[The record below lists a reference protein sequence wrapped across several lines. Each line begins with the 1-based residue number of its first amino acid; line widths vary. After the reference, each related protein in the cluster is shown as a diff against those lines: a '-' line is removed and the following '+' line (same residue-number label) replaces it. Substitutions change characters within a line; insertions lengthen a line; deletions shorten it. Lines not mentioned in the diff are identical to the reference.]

1 MTKVAGAAL
10 AAALSLLGC
19 GSSDSTSPPI
29 TKIEMVE
36 ETIHGVKVA
45 DPYRWLEDQSSA
57 SAKAWVAEQTS
68 YARGIL
74 DPLPAREKLRGRLG
88 EVLSTGSVTP
98 PEVAAG
104 RYFYAKKEGDQNQP
118 IVYMRQG
125 RDGADKVLIDPNQ
138 GGTDDGRSANRG
150 TAEGTTD
157 NGSTDVTVT
166 VDWFVPSK
174 DGKLLAYG
182 GSVGGTET
190 STLYLLD
197 IDTGETLEESIPKVR
212 IANPQWLTGG
222 SGFYYSRPRDV
233 ETIGPGEEVYDRRIY
248 FHKLGAA
255 FKDDQLVFGE
265 GLGGEGLEK
274 EEMPD
279 AHLSPEERYLLIDVF
294 MGWGRNRLYVRDL
307 RRDKLITIAE
317 DGENAYTGEIIG
329 DTLYLLTNWKASR
342 YQIFA
347 VDLRKPERE
356 NWRRIVPE
364 GKSVIE
370 AAIVVGG
377 KLFTAGI
384 TDAHSELAAY
394 SLDGKNKQV
403 IPLPEIGTASG
414 LTGETA
420 GDEVFFEFTSFTT
433 PAAIYRIDVNAD
445 LSRSDALS
453 VWNSLK
459 AAVDPS
465 EFESKQVF
473 YPSKDGTIVPMYIIH
488 KKGIVAD
495 GAGPGLLY
503 GYGGF
508 NISLTPVFRGYFFPW
523 LESGGVLAIAN
534 MRGGSEYGEDWHRA
548 GMLDKKQNVFDD
560 FLSAAEYLIQKK
572 WVDPGR
578 FAIHG
583 RSNGG
588 LLMGAAMTQRP
599 DLFQVVICGVP
610 LLDMIRYQRFR
621 MARLWIS
628 EYGSSENAEDFQWLH
643 AYSPYH
649 RVTDGESYPA
659 TIIYTAD
666 ADSRVDP
673 MHALKM
679 VARLQAA
686 TASDAPIVLRYDTE
700 AGHGGGK
707 PLSKVIDE
715 WVDIWSFAFDQLG
728 IEY

>member
-1 MTKVAGAAL
+1 MRKVAQTAL
-10 AAALSLLGC
+10 AAVLLLAGC
-19 GSSDSTSPPI
+19 GSSSPAPPST
-29 TKIEMVE
+29 TIETVE
-36 ETIHGVKVA
+36 ETIHGVTVA
-45 DPYRWLEDQSSA
+45 DPYRWLEDQSSPA
-57 SAKAWVAEQTS
+57 AKQWVAEQTA
-68 YARGIL
+68 YARRIL
-74 DPLPAREKLRGRLG
+74 DPLPAREKLRGRLR
-88 EVLSTGSVTP
+88 EVLGTGSLTR
-98 PEVAAG
+98 PEVAAD
-104 RYFYAKKEGDQNQP
+104 RYFHAKKEGTQDQS
-118 IVYMRQG
+118 IVYMREG
-125 RDGADKVLIDPNQ
+125 LNGADKVLIDPNQ
-138 GGTDDGRSANRG
+138 ASA
-150 TAEGTTD
+150 D
-157 NGSTDVTVT
+157 NTVT

-182 GSVGGTET
+182 SSVGGTET

-197 IDTGETLEESIPKVR
+197 VDTGETLDESIPKVR
-212 IANPQWLTGG
+212 FANPQWLKDG

-233 ETIGPGEEVYDRRIY
+233 ESIGPGEEVYDRRIF
-248 FHKLGAA
+248 FHKLGADYN
-255 FKDDQLVFGE
+255 DDRLIFGN
-265 GLGGEGLEK
+265 GLEK
-274 EEMPD
+274 EEIPD
-279 AHLSPEERYLLIDVF
+279 ACLSPDERYLLIDVF
-294 MGWGRNRLYVRDL
+294 MGWGRNRLYALDL
-307 RRDKLITIAE
+307 HRNKLITIAE

-329 DTLYLLTNWKASR
+329 HTLYLLTNWKASR

-347 VDLRKPERE
+347 VDPRKPQRE

-364 GKSVIE
+364 GKAVIE
-370 AAIVVGG
+370 SLAVVGD
-377 KLFTAGI
+377 KLYTAGI
-384 TDAHSELAAY
+384 VDAHSQLSVY
-394 SLDGKNKQV
+394 SLDGKDKQI
-403 IPLPEIGTASG
+403 IPLPEIGTASELYG
-414 LTGETA
+414 DTG
-420 GDEVFFEFTSFTT
+420 GDEVFFEFTSFAT
-433 PAAIYRIDVNAD
+433 PPAIYRIDANAD
-445 LSRSDALS
+445 LSQPGALS
-453 VWNSLK
+453 VWNKLK

-488 KKGIVAD
+488 KKGVAAD
-495 GAGPGLLY
+495 GSAPGLLY

-534 MRGGSEYGEDWHRA
+534 MRGGSEYGEAWHRA
-548 GMLDKKQNVFDD
+548 GMLDNKQNVFDD
-560 FLSAAEYLIQKK
+560 FLSAAQYLIQKK
-572 WVDPGR
+572 YVDPER

-610 LLDMIRYQRFR
+610 LLDMIRYHRFR

-628 EYGSSENAEDFQWLH
+628 EYGSSENEEDFQWIH

-649 RVTDGESYPA
+649 RVRDGESYPA

-686 TASDAPIVLRYDTE
+686 NASDAPIILRYDTD

-707 PLSKVIDE
+707 PLSKTIDE
-715 WVDIWSFAFDQLG
+715 WVDIWSFAFDQLE

>member
-1 MTKVAGAAL
+1 MTKVAGPAL
-10 AAALSLLGC
+10 AAVLSLVGC
-19 GSSDSTSPPI
+19 GSSDSSPPS

-45 DPYRWLEDQSSA
+45 DPYRWLEDQSSPA
-57 SAKAWVAEQTS
+57 AREWVAQQTA

-74 DPLPAREKLRGRLG
+74 DPLPTREKLRGRLG
-88 EVLSTGSVTP
+88 EVLSTGSLTP

-118 IVYMRQG
+118 IVYMRESL
-125 RDGADKVLIDPNQ
+125 DGTDQVLIDPNQ
-138 GGTDDGRSANRG
+138 GSADD
-150 TAEGTTD
+150 
-157 NGSTDVTVT
+157 TVT

-182 GSVGGTET
+182 SSVGGTET

-197 IDTGETLEESIPKVR
+197 VDKGQTLEESIPKVR
-212 IANPQWLTGG
+212 FANPQWLKDG

-233 ETIGPGEEVYDRRIY
+233 ETIGPGEEVYDRRV
-248 FHKLGAA
+248 FSHKLGA
-255 FKDDQLVFGE
+255 KYSDDTLIFGN
-265 GLGGEGLEK
+265 GLEK
-274 EEMPD
+274 EEIPD
-279 AHLSPEERYLLIDVF
+279 AKLSPDERYLLLDVF
-294 MGWGRNRLYVRDL
+294 MGWGRNRLYVLDL
-307 RRDKLITIAE
+307 RRNKLITIAD

-370 AAIVVGG
+370 SATVVGG
-377 KLFTAGI
+377 KLYTAGI
-384 TDAHSELAAY
+384 VDARSELAAY
-394 SLDGKNKQV
+394 ALDGKDKQI
-403 IPLPEIGTASG
+403 IPLPESGTASG
-414 LTGETA
+414 LYGESG
-420 GDEVFFEFTSFTT
+420 GDEVFFEFTSFAT
-433 PAAIYRIDVNAD
+433 PPAIYRIDVNAD
-445 LSRSDALS
+445 LSKPGALS
-453 VWNSLK
+453 VWNKLK
-459 AAVDPS
+459 AAVDPG

-488 KKGIVAD
+488 KKGVAAD
-495 GAGPGLLY
+495 GTAHGLLY

-534 MRGGSEYGEDWHRA
+534 MRGGSEYGEAWHRA
-548 GMLDKKQNVFDD
+548 GMLEKKQNVFDD
-560 FLSAAEYLIQKK
+560 FISAAEYLIQKK
-572 WVDPGR
+572 YVDPER

-599 DLFQVVICGVP
+599 GLFQVVICGVP
-610 LLDMIRYQRFR
+610 LLDMIRYHRFR

-628 EYGSSENAEDFQWLH
+628 EYGSSENEEDFQWIH

-686 TASDAPIVLRYDTE
+686 NASDAPIILRYDTD

-707 PLSKVIDE
+707 PLSKTIDE

>member
-1 MTKVAGAAL
+1 MTKVAGPAL
-10 AAALSLLGC
+10 AAVLSLLGC
-19 GSSDSTSPPI
+19 GSSDFSPPS

-45 DPYRWLEDQSSA
+45 DPYRWLEDQSSPA
-57 SAKAWVAEQTS
+57 TKEWVAEQTA
-68 YARGIL
+68 YARNIL
-74 DPLPAREKLRGRLG
+74 DPLPTREKLRGRLG
-88 EVLSTGSVTP
+88 EVLSTGSLTP

-118 IVYMRQG
+118 IVYMRVSL
-125 RDGADKVLIDPNQ
+125 DGSDQVLIDPNQ
-138 GGTDDGRSANRG
+138 GSTDDGSA
-150 TAEGTTD
+150 D
-157 NGSTDVTVT
+157 DTVT

-182 GSVGGTET
+182 SSVGGTES

-197 IDTGETLEESIPKVR
+197 VDKVRTLGESIPKVR
-212 IANPQWLTGG
+212 FANPQWLTDG

-233 ETIGPGEEVYDRRIY
+233 ETIGPGEEVYDRRVF
-248 FHKLGAA
+248 FHKLGADYS
-255 FKDDQLVFGE
+255 DDRLIFGN
-265 GLGGEGLEK
+265 GLEK
-274 EEMPD
+274 EEIPD
-279 AHLSPEERYLLIDVF
+279 AKLSPDERHLLIDVF
-294 MGWGRNRLYVRDL
+294 MGWGRNRLYVLDL
-307 RRDKLITIAE
+307 RRNKLITIAE

-364 GKSVIE
+364 SKPVIE
-370 AAIVVGG
+370 TATVVGS
-377 KLFTAGI
+377 KLYTAGI
-384 TDAHSELAAY
+384 VDARSELAAY
-394 SLDGKNKQV
+394 SLDGKDKQI
-403 IPLPEIGTASG
+403 IPLPEIGTVSG
-414 LTGETA
+414 LYGETG
-420 GDEVFFEFTSFTT
+420 GDEVFFEFTSFVT
-433 PAAIYRIDVNAD
+433 PPAIYRIDGNAD
-445 LSRSDALS
+445 LSQPGALS
-453 VWNSLK
+453 VWNKLQ
-459 AAVDPS
+459 AAVDPG

-488 KKGIVAD
+488 KKGVAAD
-495 GAGPGLLY
+495 GTAPGLLY

-508 NISLTPVFRGYFFPW
+508 NISLTPMFRGYFFPW

-534 MRGGSEYGEDWHRA
+534 MRGGSEYGEAWHRA
-548 GMLDKKQNVFDD
+548 GMLEKKQNVFDD
-560 FLSAAEYLIQKK
+560 FISAAEYLIQKRY
-572 WVDPGR
+572 VDPER

-599 DLFQVVICGVP
+599 GLFQVVICGVP
-610 LLDMIRYQRFR
+610 LLDMIRYHRFR

-628 EYGSSENAEDFQWLH
+628 EYGSAENAEDFQWIH

-666 ADSRVDP
+666 SDSRVDP

-686 TASDAPIVLRYDTE
+686 NASDAPIVLRYDTE
-700 AGHGGGK
+700 DGHGGGK
-707 PLSKVIDE
+707 PLSKIIDE

>member
-1 MTKVAGAAL
+1 MTKVAGPAL
-10 AAALSLLGC
+10 AAFLSLLGC
-19 GSSDSTSPPI
+19 GSSDSAPPS

-36 ETIHGVKVA
+36 ETLHGVKVA
-45 DPYRWLEDQSSA
+45 DPYRWLEEQSSPA
-57 SAKAWVAEQTS
+57 TKEWVAEQTA
-68 YARGIL
+68 YARNIL
-74 DPLPAREKLRGRLG
+74 DPLPTREKLRGRLS
-88 EVLSTGSVTP
+88 EVLSTGSLTR

-104 RYFYAKKEGDQNQP
+104 RYFHAKKEGDQNQP
-118 IVYMRQG
+118 IVYMRESL
-125 RDGADKVLIDPNQ
+125 DGTDQVLIDPNQ
-138 GGTDDGRSANRG
+138 VSADD
-150 TAEGTTD
+150 
-157 NGSTDVTVT
+157 TVT

-182 GSVGGTET
+182 SSVGGTET

-197 IDTGETLEESIPKVR
+197 VDKVRTLDESIPKVR
-212 IANPQWLTGG
+212 FANPQWLKDG

-233 ETIGPGEEVYDRRIY
+233 ETIGPGEEVYDRRVF
-248 FHKLGAA
+248 FHKLGADYN
-255 FKDDQLVFGE
+255 DDRLIFGN
-265 GLGGEGLEK
+265 GLEK
-274 EEMPD
+274 EEIPD
-279 AHLSPEERYLLIDVF
+279 AKLSPDERYLLIDVF
-294 MGWGRNRLYVRDL
+294 MGWGRNRLYVLDL

-342 YQIFA
+342 YQIFT
-347 VDLRKPERE
+347 VDLRTPERE

-364 GKSVIE
+364 GKPVIE
-370 AAIVVGG
+370 TATVVGD
-377 KLFTAGI
+377 KLYTAGI
-384 TDAHSELAAY
+384 VDARSELAAY
-394 SLDGKNKQV
+394 SLDGKHKQI

-414 LTGETA
+414 LYGETG
-420 GDEVFFEFTSFTT
+420 GDEVFFEFTSFVT
-433 PAAIYRIDVNAD
+433 PPAVYRIDANAD
-445 LSRSDALS
+445 LSRPGALS
-453 VWNSLK
+453 VWNKLK

-488 KKGIVAD
+488 KKGVAAD
-495 GAGPGLLY
+495 GTAPGLLY

-534 MRGGSEYGEDWHRA
+534 MRGGSEYGEAWHRA
-548 GMLDKKQNVFDD
+548 GMLEKKQNVFDD
-560 FLSAAEYLIQKK
+560 FISAAEYLVQKK
-572 WVDPGR
+572 YVDPER

-599 DLFQVVICGVP
+599 GLFQVVICGVP
-610 LLDMIRYQRFR
+610 LLDMIRYHRFR

-628 EYGSSENAEDFQWLH
+628 EYGSAENAEDFQWIH

-666 ADSRVDP
+666 SDSRVDP

-686 TASDAPIVLRYDTE
+686 NASDAPIVLRYDTA

-707 PLSKVIDE
+707 PLSKIIDE

>member
-1 MTKVAGAAL
+1 MTKVTGPAL
-10 AAALSLLGC
+10 AAVVSLLGC
-19 GSSDSTSPPI
+19 GSSDSSPPS
-29 TKIEMVE
+29 TKVEMVE
-36 ETIHGVKVA
+36 ETLHGVKVA
-45 DPYRWLEDQSSA
+45 DPYRWLEDQSSPA
-57 SAKAWVAEQTS
+57 TEEWVAEQTA

-74 DPLPAREKLRGRLG
+74 DPLPTREKLRGRLS
-88 EVLSTGSVTP
+88 EVLSTGSLTP
-98 PEVAAG
+98 PEVATG

-118 IVYMRQG
+118 IVYMRESL
-125 RDGADKVLIDPNQ
+125 DGSDQVLIDPNQ
-138 GGTDDGRSANRG
+138 GSTDDGSA
-150 TAEGTTD
+150 D
-157 NGSTDVTVT
+157 DTVT

-182 GSVGGTET
+182 SSVGGTET

-197 IDTGETLEESIPKVR
+197 VDKVRTLDESIPKVR
-212 IANPQWLTGG
+212 FANPQWLKDS

-233 ETIGPGEEVYDRRIY
+233 ETIGPGEEVYDRRVF
-248 FHKLGAA
+248 FHKLGADYE
-255 FKDDQLVFGE
+255 DDRLIFGN
-265 GLGGEGLEK
+265 GLEK
-274 EEMPD
+274 EEIPD
-279 AHLSPEERYLLIDVF
+279 AKLSPDERYLLIDVF
-294 MGWGRNRLYVRDL
+294 IGWGRNRLYVLEL
-307 RRDKLITIAE
+307 RRNKLITIAE

-342 YQIFA
+342 YQIFT

-364 GKSVIE
+364 GKPVIE
-370 AAIVVGG
+370 SATVAGG
-377 KLFTAGI
+377 KLYTAGI
-384 TDAHSELAAY
+384 VDARSELAAY
-394 SLDGKNKQV
+394 SLDGKDMQI

-414 LTGETA
+414 LYGETA
-420 GDEVFFEFTSFTT
+420 GDEVFFEFTSFAT
-433 PAAIYRIDVNAD
+433 PPAIYRIDADAD
-445 LSRSDALS
+445 LSQPGALS
-453 VWNSLK
+453 VWNKLR

-465 EFESKQVF
+465 DFESKQVF

-488 KKGIVAD
+488 KKGVAAD
-495 GAGPGLLY
+495 GTAPGLLY

-534 MRGGSEYGEDWHRA
+534 MRGGSEYGEAWHRA
-548 GMLDKKQNVFDD
+548 GMLEKKQNVFDD
-560 FLSAAEYLIQKK
+560 FISAAEYLIQKK
-572 WVDPGR
+572 YVDPER

-599 DLFQVVICGVP
+599 GLFQVVICGVP
-610 LLDMIRYQRFR
+610 LLDMIRYHRFR

-628 EYGSSENAEDFQWLH
+628 EYGSAENAEDFQWIH

-666 ADSRVDP
+666 SDSRVDP

-686 TASDAPIVLRYDTE
+686 NASDAPIVLRYDTA

-707 PLSKVIDE
+707 PLSKIIDE

>member
-1 MTKVAGAAL
+1 MA
-10 AAALSLLGC
+10 
-19 GSSDSTSPPI
+19 D
-29 TKIEMVE
+29 
-36 ETIHGVKVA
+36 ETLHGVKVA
-45 DPYRWLEDQSSA
+45 DPYRWLEDQSSPA
-57 SAKAWVAEQTS
+57 TKQWVAEQTA
-68 YARGIL
+68 YARSIL
-74 DPLPAREKLRGRLG
+74 DPLPTRERLRHRLG
-88 EVLSTGSVTP
+88 EVLSTGSLTR

-104 RYFYAKKEGDQNQP
+104 RYFYAKKEGNQNQP
-118 IVYMRQG
+118 IVYMREG
-125 RDGADKVLIDPNQ
+125 LDGADKVLIDPNQ
-138 GGTDDGRSANRG
+138 GSSDD
-150 TAEGTTD
+150 
-157 NGSTDVTVT
+157 TVT
-166 VDWFVPSK
+166 IDWFVPSK

-182 GSVGGTET
+182 SSVGGTET

-197 IDTGETLEESIPKVR
+197 VDTGEALKESIPKVR
-212 IANPQWLTGG
+212 SANPQWLKDR

-233 ETIGPGEEVYDRRIY
+233 KTIGPGEEVYERRIF
-248 FHKLGAA
+248 FHKLG
-255 FKDDQLVFGE
+255 DDYNGDRLIFGN
-265 GLGGEGLEK
+265 GLEK
-274 EEMPD
+274 EEIPD
-279 AHLSPEERYLLIDVF
+279 ATLSPDERYLLIDVF
-294 MGWGRNRLYVRDL
+294 MGWGRNRLYVLDL
-307 RRDKLITIAE
+307 RRDKLITIAD

-329 DTLYLLTNWKASR
+329 NTLYLLTNWKASR

-347 VDLRKPERE
+347 VDLRKPERG

-364 GKSVIE
+364 GKPVIE
-370 AAIVVGG
+370 SATVVGD
-377 KLFTAGI
+377 KLYTAGI
-384 TDAHSELAAY
+384 VDAHSELAAY
-394 SLDGKNKQV
+394 SLDGKNRKV
-403 IPLPEIGTASG
+403 IPLPEIGTASE
-414 LTGETA
+414 LYGETD
-420 GDEVFFEFTSFTT
+420 GNEVFFGFTSFAT
-433 PAAIYRIDVNAD
+433 PATIYRIDGNAD
-445 LSRSDALS
+445 VSEAGALS
-453 VWNSLK
+453 IWNKLT

-465 EFESKQVF
+465 DFESKQVF

-488 KKGIVAD
+488 KKGTAAD
-495 GAGPGLLY
+495 GTAPGLLY

-508 NISLTPVFRGYFFPW
+508 NISLTPDFRGYFFPW

-534 MRGGSEYGEDWHRA
+534 MRGGSEYGEAWHRA
-548 GMLDKKQNVFDD
+548 GMLKKKQNVFDD
-560 FLSAAEYLIQKK
+560 FLSAAQYLIQKK
-572 WVDPGR
+572 YVDPER

-610 LLDMIRYQRFR
+610 LLDMVRYHRFR

-628 EYGSSENAEDFQWLH
+628 EYGSAENAEDFEWIY

-649 RVTDGESYPA
+649 RVKDGESYPA

-686 TASDAPIVLRYDTE
+686 NASGTPIVLRYDTE

-707 PLSKVIDE
+707 PLSKVVDE

>member
-1 MTKVAGAAL
+1 MTKVVGPAL
-10 AAALSLLGC
+10 AAVLSLLGC
-19 GSSDSTSPPI
+19 GSSDFSPPS

-45 DPYRWLEDQSSA
+45 DPYRWLEDQSSPA
-57 SAKAWVAEQTS
+57 TKEWVAEQTA
-68 YARGIL
+68 YARNIL
-74 DPLPAREKLRGRLG
+74 DPLPTREKLRGRLG
-88 EVLSTGSVTP
+88 EVLSTGSLTP

-118 IVYMRQG
+118 IVYMRESL
-125 RDGADKVLIDPNQ
+125 DGSDQVLIDPNQ
-138 GGTDDGRSANRG
+138 GSTDDGSA
-150 TAEGTTD
+150 D
-157 NGSTDVTVT
+157 DTVT

-174 DGKLLAYG
+174 DGTLLAYG
-182 GSVGGTET
+182 SSVGGTET

-197 IDTGETLEESIPKVR
+197 VDKVRTLGESIPKVR
-212 IANPQWLTGG
+212 FANPQWLTDG

-233 ETIGPGEEVYDRRIY
+233 ETIGPGEEVYDRRVF
-248 FHKLGAA
+248 FHKLGADYS
-255 FKDDQLVFGE
+255 DDRLIFGN
-265 GLGGEGLEK
+265 GLEK
-274 EEMPD
+274 EEIPD
-279 AHLSPEERYLLIDVF
+279 AKLSPDERHLLIDVF
-294 MGWGRNRLYVRDL
+294 MGWGRNRLYVLDL
-307 RRDKLITIAE
+307 RRNKLITIAE

-364 GKSVIE
+364 SKPVIE
-370 AAIVVGG
+370 TATVVGS
-377 KLFTAGI
+377 KLYTAGI
-384 TDAHSELAAY
+384 VDARSELAAY
-394 SLDGKNKQV
+394 SLDGKDKQI
-403 IPLPEIGTASG
+403 IPLPEIGTVSG
-414 LTGETA
+414 LYGETG
-420 GDEVFFEFTSFTT
+420 GDEVFFEFTSFVT
-433 PAAIYRIDVNAD
+433 PPAIYRIDGNAD
-445 LSRSDALS
+445 LSQPGALS
-453 VWNSLK
+453 VWNKLQ
-459 AAVDPS
+459 AAVDPG

-488 KKGIVAD
+488 KKGVAAD
-495 GAGPGLLY
+495 GTAPGLLY

-534 MRGGSEYGEDWHRA
+534 MRGGSEYGEAWHRA
-548 GMLDKKQNVFDD
+548 GMLEKKQNVFDD
-560 FLSAAEYLIQKK
+560 FISAAEYLVQKK
-572 WVDPGR
+572 YVDPER

-599 DLFQVVICGVP
+599 GLFQVVICGVP
-610 LLDMIRYQRFR
+610 LLDMIRYHRFR

-628 EYGSSENAEDFQWLH
+628 EYGSAENAEDFQWIH

-659 TIIYTAD
+659 TIIYTAES
-666 ADSRVDP
+666 DSRVDP

-686 TASDAPIVLRYDTE
+686 NASDAPIVLRYDTE

-707 PLSKVIDE
+707 PLSKIIDE
-715 WVDIWSFAFDQLG
+715 WVDIWSFAFDQLE

>member
-1 MTKVAGAAL
+1 MTKVAGPAL
-10 AAALSLLGC
+10 AAVLSLAGC
-19 GSSDSTSPPI
+19 GSSDPAPPSTKTEI
-29 TKIEMVE
+29 AD
-36 ETIHGVKVA
+36 ETLHGVKVA
-45 DPYRWLEDQSSA
+45 DPYRWLEDQSSPA
-57 SAKAWVAEQTS
+57 TKQWVAEQTA
-68 YARGIL
+68 YARSIL
-74 DPLPAREKLRGRLG
+74 DPLPTRERLRRRLG
-88 EVLSTGSVTP
+88 EVLSTGSLTR

-104 RYFYAKKEGDQNQP
+104 RYFYAKKEGNQNQP
-118 IVYMRQG
+118 IVYMREG
-125 RDGADKVLIDPNQ
+125 LDGADKVLIDPNQ
-138 GGTDDGRSANRG
+138 GSSDD
-150 TAEGTTD
+150 
-157 NGSTDVTVT
+157 TVT
-166 VDWFVPSK
+166 IDWFVPSK

-182 GSVGGTET
+182 SSVGGTET

-197 IDTGETLEESIPKVR
+197 VDSGETLEESIPKVR
-212 IANPQWLTGG
+212 SANPQWLKDA

-233 ETIGPGEEVYDRRIY
+233 KTIGPGEEVYERRIF
-248 FHKLGAA
+248 FHKLG
-255 FKDDQLVFGE
+255 DDYSADRLIFGN
-265 GLGGEGLEK
+265 GLEK
-274 EEMPD
+274 EEIPD
-279 AHLSPEERYLLIDVF
+279 ATLSPDERYLLIDVF
-294 MGWGRNRLYVRDL
+294 MGWGRNRLYVLDL
-307 RRDKLITIAE
+307 RRDKLITIAD

-329 DTLYLLTNWKASR
+329 NTLYLLTNWKASR

-347 VDLRKPERE
+347 VDLRKPERG

-364 GKSVIE
+364 GKPVIE
-370 AAIVVGG
+370 SATVVGD
-377 KLFTAGI
+377 KLYTAGI
-384 TDAHSELAAY
+384 VDAHSEVAAY
-394 SLDGKNKQV
+394 SLDGKNRKV
-403 IPLPEIGTASG
+403 IPLPEIGTASD
-414 LTGETA
+414 LYGETD
-420 GDEVFFEFTSFTT
+420 GDEVFFGFTSFAT
-433 PAAIYRIDVNAD
+433 PATIYRIDGNAD
-445 LSRSDALS
+445 VSQAGALS
-453 VWNSLK
+453 VWNKLK

-465 EFESKQVF
+465 DFESKQVF

-488 KKGIVAD
+488 KKGTAAD
-495 GAGPGLLY
+495 GTAPGLLY

-508 NISLTPVFRGYFFPW
+508 NISLTPDFRGYFFPW

-534 MRGGSEYGEDWHRA
+534 MRGGSEYGEAWHRA
-548 GMLDKKQNVFDD
+548 GMLKKKQNVFDD
-560 FLSAAEYLIQKK
+560 FLSAAQYLIQKK
-572 WVDPGR
+572 YVDPER

-610 LLDMIRYQRFR
+610 LLDMIRYHRFR

-628 EYGSSENAEDFQWLH
+628 EYGSAENAEDFEWIY

-649 RVTDGESYPA
+649 RVKDGESYPA

-686 TASDAPIVLRYDTE
+686 NASGTPIVLRYDTE

-707 PLSKVIDE
+707 PLSKVVDE

>member
-1 MTKVAGAAL
+1 MTKPVGAAL

-19 GSSDSTSPPI
+19 GSSDTTSPPA

-36 ETIHGVKVA
+36 ETIHGVRVA
-45 DPYRWLEDQSSA
+45 DPYRWLEDQSSPA
-57 SAKAWVAEQTS
+57 TKEWVAEQTA

-74 DPLPAREKLRGRLG
+74 DPLPTREKLRSRLG

-104 RYFYAKKEGDQNQP
+104 RYFYAKKEGDQNQA
-118 IVYMRQG
+118 IVYLREG
-125 RDGADKVLIDPNQ
+125 LDGADKVLIDPNQ
-138 GGTDDGRSANRG
+138 GGPADGTG
-150 TAEGTTD
+150 E
-157 NGSTDVTVT
+157 GSTDVTVT
-166 VDWFVPSK
+166 IDWFVPSK

-182 GSVGGTET
+182 SSVGGTET

-197 IDTGETLEESIPKVR
+197 VDTGETLEDSIPKVR
-212 IANPQWLTGG
+212 SANPQWLKDG

-233 ETIGPGEEVYDRRIY
+233 ETIGPGEEVYDRRIF

-294 MGWGRNRLYVRDL
+294 IGWGRNRLYVRDL

-364 GKSVIE
+364 GKAVIE
-370 AAIVVGG
+370 ALTVVGG

-403 IPLPEIGTASG
+403 IPLPEIGTATL
-414 LTGETA
+414 LTGETE
-420 GDEVFFEFTSFTT
+420 GDEVFFEFSSFTT

-445 LSRSDALS
+445 LSQPDALS

-465 EFESKQVF
+465 AFESKQVF

-488 KKGIVAD
+488 KKGIAAD
-495 GAGPGLLY
+495 GTAPGLLY

-508 NISLTPVFRGYFFPW
+508 NISLTPYFRGYFFPW

-534 MRGGSEYGEDWHRA
+534 MRGGSEYGEAWHRA

-572 WVDPGR
+572 FIDPQR

-628 EYGSSENAEDFQWLH
+628 EYGSSENEEDFQWIH

-649 RVTDGESYPA
+649 RVKDGESYPA

-686 TASDAPIVLRYDTE
+686 SASDAPIVLRYDTE

-707 PLSKVIDE
+707 PLSKVVDE

>member
-1 MTKVAGAAL
+1 MTKVVGPAL
-10 AAALSLLGC
+10 VAALSLLGC
-19 GSSDSTSPPI
+19 GSSDSSSPA

-36 ETIHGVKVA
+36 ETIHGVQVA
-45 DPYRWLEDQSSA
+45 DPYRWLEDQSS
-57 SAKAWVAEQTS
+57 SATKEWVAEQTD

-74 DPLPAREKLRGRLG
+74 DPLPTREKLRNRLG
-88 EVLSTGSVTP
+88 EVLSTGSLTRP
-98 PEVAAG
+98 DVAAG

-118 IVYMRQG
+118 IVYMREG
-125 RDGADKVLIDPNQ
+125 LNGADKVLIDPNQ
-138 GGTDDGRSANRG
+138 RSSD
-150 TAEGTTD
+150 E
-157 NGSTDVTVT
+157 TVT

-182 GSVGGTET
+182 SSVGGTET

-197 IDTGETLEESIPKVR
+197 VGKGETLDESIPKVR
-212 IANPQWLTGG
+212 SANPQWLTDG
-222 SGFYYSRPRDV
+222 SGFYYSRPSDV
-233 ETIGPGEEVYDRRIY
+233 ETIGPGEEVYDRRVF
-248 FHKLGAA
+248 FHKLGAD
-255 FKDDQLVFGE
+255 FKDDPLIF
-265 GLGGEGLEK
+265 GEGLEK
-274 EEMPD
+274 EEIPD
-279 AHLSPEERYLLIDVF
+279 AHLSPDERYLLIDVF

-307 RRDKLITIAE
+307 GRNELITIAE

-347 VDLRKPERE
+347 VNLRRPARE
-356 NWRRIVPE
+356 HWRSIVPE
-364 GKSVIE
+364 GKAVIE
-370 AAIVVGG
+370 AATVVGG
-377 KLFTAGI
+377 KLYTAGI

-394 SLDGKNKQV
+394 SLDGKDRQA
-403 IPLPEIGTASG
+403 IPLPEIGTVSG
-414 LTGETA
+414 LYGETE
-420 GDEVFFEFTSFTT
+420 GDEVFFEFTSFVT
-433 PAAIYRIDVNAD
+433 PPAVYRIDANAD
-445 LSRSDALS
+445 VSRPDALS

-465 EFESKQVF
+465 AFESKQVF
-473 YPSKDGTIVPMYIIH
+473 YPSKDGTIVPMSIIH
-488 KKGIVAD
+488 KKGVAAD
-495 GAGPGLLY
+495 GTAPGLLY

-534 MRGGSEYGEDWHRA
+534 MRGGSEYGEAWHRA
-548 GMLDKKQNVFDD
+548 GMLGKKQNVFDD
-560 FLSAAEYLIQKK
+560 FISAADYLIQKQY
-572 WVDPGR
+572 VDPGR

-610 LLDMIRYQRFR
+610 LLDMIRYHRFR

-628 EYGSSENAEDFQWLH
+628 EYGSADNEEDFQWIH

-649 RVTDGESYPA
+649 RVKDGESYPA

-686 TASDAPIVLRYDTE
+686 NASEAPIVLRYDTE

>member
-1 MTKVAGAAL
+1 MTKVAGPAL
-10 AAALSLLGC
+10 AAVLSLLGC
-19 GSSDSTSPPI
+19 GSSDFSPPS

-45 DPYRWLEDQSSA
+45 DPYRWLEDQSSPA
-57 SAKAWVAEQTS
+57 TKEWVAEQTA
-68 YARGIL
+68 YARNIL
-74 DPLPAREKLRGRLG
+74 DPLPTREKLRGRLG
-88 EVLSTGSVTP
+88 EVLSTGSLTP

-118 IVYMRQG
+118 IVYMRESL
-125 RDGADKVLIDPNQ
+125 DGSDQVLIDPNQ
-138 GGTDDGRSANRG
+138 GSTDDGSA
-150 TAEGTTD
+150 D
-157 NGSTDVTVT
+157 DTVT

-182 GSVGGTET
+182 SSVGGTES

-197 IDTGETLEESIPKVR
+197 VDKVRTLGESIPKVR
-212 IANPQWLTGG
+212 FANPQWLTDG

-233 ETIGPGEEVYDRRIY
+233 ETIGPGEEVYDRRVF
-248 FHKLGAA
+248 FHKLGADYS
-255 FKDDQLVFGE
+255 DDRLIFGN
-265 GLGGEGLEK
+265 GLEK
-274 EEMPD
+274 EEIPD
-279 AHLSPEERYLLIDVF
+279 AKLSPDERHLLIDVF
-294 MGWGRNRLYVRDL
+294 MGWGRNRLYVLDL
-307 RRDKLITIAE
+307 RRNKLITIAE

-364 GKSVIE
+364 SKPVIE
-370 AAIVVGG
+370 TATVVGS
-377 KLFTAGI
+377 KLYTAGI
-384 TDAHSELAAY
+384 VDARSELAAY
-394 SLDGKNKQV
+394 SLDGKDKQI
-403 IPLPEIGTASG
+403 IPLPEIGTVSG
-414 LTGETA
+414 LYGETG
-420 GDEVFFEFTSFTT
+420 GDEVFFEFTSFVT
-433 PAAIYRIDVNAD
+433 PPAIYRIDGNAD
-445 LSRSDALS
+445 LSQPGALS
-453 VWNSLK
+453 VWNKLQ
-459 AAVDPS
+459 AAVDPG

-488 KKGIVAD
+488 KKGVAAD
-495 GAGPGLLY
+495 GTAPGLLY

-508 NISLTPVFRGYFFPW
+508 NISLTPMFRGYFFPW

-534 MRGGSEYGEDWHRA
+534 MRGGSEYGEAWHRA
-548 GMLDKKQNVFDD
+548 GMLEKKQNVFDD
-560 FLSAAEYLIQKK
+560 FISAAEYLIQKRY
-572 WVDPGR
+572 VDPER

-588 LLMGAAMTQRP
+588 LLMGAATTQRP
-599 DLFQVVICGVP
+599 GLFQVVICGVP
-610 LLDMIRYQRFR
+610 LLDMIRYHRFR

-628 EYGSSENAEDFQWLH
+628 EYGSAEKAEDFQWIH

-666 ADSRVDP
+666 SDSRVDP

-686 TASDAPIVLRYDTE
+686 NASDAPIVLRYDTE

-707 PLSKVIDE
+707 PLSKIIDE